1 MERNLLVMADRMRRA
16 GHHVSMGAV
25 EGTPTWEEATLKKL
39 SPHSVPHHPRRA
51 TVSDVRRMRQRME
64 GADVVWIRAPRDL
77 DLVSRA
83 CRHSPTKLLMQQAM
97 QIGRPKTFFW
107 HQRRYRSVDAWVCG
121 LHALEERTLALTPLV
136 GHQTHVIPLPLED
149 VWFDTPHRAKED
161 ARKDLGLD
169 LPAGTPLVGTVGRLD
184 QGKGQ
189 RLTLEALLAL
199 PDHVHA
205 LFVGDNT
212 VNNGRDE
219 HSQLRLK
226 AKALG
231 VEDRV
236 HWLGAMKDVLPV
248 YDALDVF
255 AMTSHAETIGTVTLE
270 AMARGVPVVGSA
282 AGGTKEL
289 LDEGRGQ
296 TFPSSDA
303 AALASVIRATLGL
316 SDTER
321 RQQLDLAFAL
331 AMKSSHSEQSAI
343 WERLL
348 QSVVGSG
355 EKA

>member
-1 MERNLLVMADRMRRA
+1 MERNLLVMADWMRRV
-16 GHHVSMGAV
+16 GHHVSLGAV
-25 EGTPTWEEATLKKL
+25 QGTPTWEEAIRRNL
-39 SPHSVPHHPRRA
+39 SPHPVSHHPRRA
-51 TVSDVRRMRQRME
+51 TVSDVRRMRQRMA
-64 GADVVWIRAPRDL
+64 GNDVLWIRAPRDL
-77 DLVSRA
+77 DLAGRA

-136 GHQTHVIPLPLED
+136 GRQTHVIPLPLEEA
-149 VWFDTPHRAKED
+149 WFDTPQRSKME
-161 ARKDLGLD
+161 AREKLGLH
-169 LPAGTPLVGTVGRLD
+169 LPDGATLVGTVGRLD
-184 QGKGQ
+184 EGKGQ
-189 RLTLEALLAL
+189 RLTLDALPAL
-199 PDHVHA
+199 PDHIHV

-219 HSQLRLK
+219 RSELRLK
-226 AKALG
+226 AQALG
-231 VEDRV
+231 MEHRV
-236 HWLGAMKDVLPV
+236 HWLGAMRDVLPV

-270 AMARGVPVVGSA
+270 AMARRVPVVGSA

-296 TFPSSDA
+296 TFPSRDA
-303 AALASVIRATLGL
+303 AALASVVRATLGQ

-321 RQQLDLAFAL
+321 KQQLDLAFAL

-348 QSVVGSG
+348 QRVVGSG

>member
-1 MERNLLVMADRMRRA
+1 
-16 GHHVSMGAV
+16 
-25 EGTPTWEEATLKKL
+25 
-39 SPHSVPHHPRRA
+39 
-51 TVSDVRRMRQRME
+51 MRQRME
-64 GADVVWIRAPRDL
+64 GSDVLWIRAPRDL
-77 DLVSRA
+77 DLAGRA

-136 GHQTHVIPLPLED
+136 GRQTHVIPLPLED
-149 VWFDTPHRAKED
+149 AWFDTPQRSKME
-161 ARKDLGLD
+161 ARERLGLH
-169 LPAGTPLVGTVGRLD
+169 LPDGATLVGTVGRLD
-184 QGKGQ
+184 EGKGQ
-189 RLTLEALLAL
+189 RLTLDALPAL
-199 PDHVHA
+199 PDHVHV

-219 HSQLRLK
+219 RSELRLK
-226 AKALG
+226 AQALG
-231 VEDRV
+231 MEHRV
-236 HWLGAMKDVLPV
+236 HWLGAMRDVLPV

-270 AMARGVPVVGSA
+270 AMARRVPVVGSA

-296 TFPSSDA
+296 TFPSRDA
-303 AALASVIRATLGL
+303 AALASVVRATLGQ
-316 SDTER
+316 SNTER
-321 RQQLDLAFAL
+321 KQQLDLAFAL

-343 WERLL
+343 WKRLL
-348 QSVVGSG
+348 QRVVGSG